1 VDEQARRVL
10 RDIENNLRR
19 DDPAFAA
26 RMRGERR
33 RFPVVPALCGCLY
46 IVIPLVSLL
55 FGMLAVIITF
65 NAAVVVVIA
74 TVLVRRRSRR

>member
-1 VDEQARRVL
+1 VDEQARQVL
-10 RDIENNLRR
+10 RDIEDNLRR

-33 RFPVVPALCGCLY
+33 HFPIVSALCGCLY

-55 FGMLAVIITF
+55 FGMLAVVITL
-65 NAAVVVVIA
+65 NAAIVVVA
-74 TVLVRRRSRR
+74 TVLIRRRPRR

>member
-1 VDEQARRVL
+1 
-10 RDIENNLRR
+10 
-19 DDPAFAA
+19 
-26 RMRGERR
+26 M
-33 RFPVVPALCGCLY
+33 CGCLY